1 MAPRA
6 RGSKAPSDL
15 IPTLERAFKSGG
27 VHLIAVPI
35 DYTENTRVLIDELR
49 EKLKTV
55 AEPAECQ
62 GRRGR
67 MTTTQLQ
74 PEESA
79 MSDKLNEQADKMRE
93 MAQTTL
99 DKAKEAVSQYMAESQ
114 KMREK
119 ADSGVRAS
127 YSSAKEMN
135 EKAVAFAEANVVA
148 GFELAQ
154 RLLQAK
160 DPQEMGAVYQGHL
173 KEQME
178 KMNAQFRE
186 LGSLV
191 SKPAP
196 VDLNK

>member
-1 MAPRA
+1 ME
-6 RGSKAPSDL
+6 D
-15 IPTLERAFKSGG
+15 T
-27 VHLIAVPI
+27 
-35 DYTENTRVLIDELR
+35 
-49 EKLKTV
+49 
-55 AEPAECQ
+55 
-62 GRRGR
+62 
-67 MTTTQLQ
+67 
-74 PEESA
+74 
-79 MSDKLNEQADKMRE
+79 MSDQLNEQTEKMRE

-99 DKAKEAVSQYMAESQ
+99 DKAKDAVSKYMVESQ
-114 KMREK
+114 KMRAK
-119 ADSGVRAS
+119 VASSVQAS

-186 LGSLV
+186 LGSLM

>member
-1 MAPRA
+1 
-6 RGSKAPSDL
+6 
-15 IPTLERAFKSGG
+15 
-27 VHLIAVPI
+27 
-35 DYTENTRVLIDELR
+35 
-49 EKLKTV
+49 
-55 AEPAECQ
+55 
-62 GRRGR
+62 
-67 MTTTQLQ
+67 
-74 PEESA
+74 
-79 MSDKLNEQADKMRE
+79 MSDKLNEQAEKMRE
-93 MAQTTL
+93 MAQATL
-99 DKAKEAVSQYMAESQ
+99 DKAKEAISQYMAESQ

-178 KMNAQFRE
+178 KMSAQFRE
-186 LGSLV
+186 LGTLM

>member
-1 MAPRA
+1 M
-6 RGSKAPSDL
+6 
-15 IPTLERAFKSGG
+15 
-27 VHLIAVPI
+27 
-35 DYTENTRVLIDELR
+35 
-49 EKLKTV
+49 
-55 AEPAECQ
+55 
-62 GRRGR
+62 
-67 MTTTQLQ
+67 
-74 PEESA
+74 ESA
-79 MSDKLNEQADKMRE
+79 MTDKINEQTEKMRE
-93 MAQTTL
+93 MAQATL
-99 DKAKEAVSQYMAESQ
+99 DKAKDAVSKYMAESQ

-160 DPQEMGAVYQGHL
+160 DPQEIGSVYQNHL

-186 LGSLV
+186 LGSLM

-196 VDLNK
+196 VDLKK